1 MQTVVSPSPLL
12 AALVRHYDQLVA
24 HVCRHIARFGGDA
37 TAAPDV
43 VHDLCLQLLEAP
55 PADTVHTP
63 LAFLRQIA
71 TRRAIDRHRGEAGR
85 AAWQLA
91 MDDSCAAALAEPQ
104 SLALDPAQLLA
115 GRQQIRRL
123 AAAIERLPPRCRAVF
138 VMHKIHQLPQAE
150 VALRLGVSL
159 KAVEAQLR
167 RGMLACRLAMETA

>member
-1 MQTVVSPSPLL
+1 MQSIVSSSPLL
-12 AALVRHYDQLVA
+12 AALVRHYDLLVE
-24 HVCRHIARFGGDA
+24 HVCRHMTRFGGDA

-43 VHDLCLQLLEAP
+43 VHDVCLQLLEAP
-55 PADTVHTP
+55 PDAAVHTP
-63 LAFLRQIA
+63 LAFLRHVA
-71 TRRAIDRHRGEAGR
+71 TRRAIDRHRSEAGR

-91 MDDSCAAALAEPQ
+91 MDDPCAAALAEPQ
-104 SLALDPAQLLA
+104 SLALDPAQILA

-123 AAAIERLPPRCRAVF
+123 AVAIERLPPRCRAVF

-167 RGMLACRLAMETA
+167 RGMLACRLALETV